1 MGFTRLW
8 PMVFLIAIPCIIL
21 LYILKQKTREQEIS
35 AINLWKT
42 AYMNVQASTPWEKFR
57 NNILMYLQILL
68 MILLILALMSP
79 YIADRNSSGSNVLIL
94 IDNSASMGGIY
105 SSETTKLEEAKSQSV
120 DYVRKNNESKYT
132 VISSA
137 ESAVSVISS
146 SNDTASVIDAI
157 ENISQTDEAG
167 SLDRGVAFAQS
178 LAGLWKDYSC
188 IAFTDSDVDLN
199 NIEGDVV
206 SLCTEGENAAIS
218 VLSHTEKEDGSISVM
233 AYVNNYGGSS
243 LSTEISLYIGEKI
256 YDIQKVEIS
265 PEDGREIYFKD
276 IPLSRYKAVLESDTP
291 YLWAELSDRDMLEND
306 NTAYDILQKKSDGKI
321 LLVTEQNSFLEKSLK
336 LIKNTSVEKT
346 NKADM
351 EDTSEYSTIVYDGVL
366 PDKLPENSNVI
377 FVAPPLKESE
387 SEWYKDI
394 FGDYKVAENTSIS
407 IKKSEVTEYI
417 SDYKF
422 QCIRT
427 DCYNTPSWAESLFK
441 VNKEGY
447 DGLSAGFYGSYK
459 GRKAAVIGFDL
470 HGTDFP
476 LQTEFPIFMYS
487 LLSGMSDS
495 GVIDK
500 YEYAVGE
507 NVIIQNNN
515 DKDKIVVKNIS
526 ENRHKEFADKASV
539 SFTDTSYAGLYS
551 IENGEQKTY
560 FNVKFPEE
568 ESVINKDIKVS
579 KSGDDSKQAGNKALR
594 GISKKQFTRPI
605 LFVVLMV
612 MLLEWRIYRK
622 RL

>member
-1 MGFTRLW
+1 MVFTRLW
-8 PMVFLIAIPCIIL
+8 PMIFLIAIPGIIL
-21 LYILKQKTREQEIS
+21 LYILKQKTREEEIS

-105 SSETTKLEEAKSQSV
+105 SSDTTKLEVAKSQAV

-132 VISSA
+132 VIASA
-137 ESAVSVISS
+137 GSAVSVISS
-146 SNDTASVIDAI
+146 SNDTASVVDAI

-306 NTAYDILQKKSDGKI
+306 NTAYDVLQKKNDGKI

-346 NKADM
+346 NKAEI

-387 SEWYKDI
+387 PEWYKEI

-417 SDYKF
+417 ADYKF
-422 QCIRT
+422 QCIST
-427 DCYNTPSWAESLFK
+427 DCYNTPSWAKSLFK
-441 VNKEGY
+441 VNKDGY
-447 DGLSAGFYGSYK
+447 DNLSAGFYGNYK
-459 GRKAAVIGFDL
+459 GSKVAVIGFDL

-487 LLSGMSDS
+487 LLSDMSDS
-495 GVIDK
+495 GLLDK

-515 DKDKIVVKNIS
+515 DKDKIVVKDIS
-526 ENRHKEFADKASV
+526 ENRNKVFTDKASV

-560 FNVKFPEE
+560 FNVRFPEE

-579 KSGDDSKQAGNKALR
+579 MSGNDSKQAGNKALR